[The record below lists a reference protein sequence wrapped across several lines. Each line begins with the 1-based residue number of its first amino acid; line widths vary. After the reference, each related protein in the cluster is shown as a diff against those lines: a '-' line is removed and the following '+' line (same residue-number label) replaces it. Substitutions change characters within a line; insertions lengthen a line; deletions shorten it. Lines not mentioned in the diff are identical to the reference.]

1 MSDLSRLMGALN
13 SLGDHPNIQDIT
25 ISVDGKLV
33 LFLNDYTKDSS
44 NISDKTLSKKLYQ
57 LKFLLDDVA
66 FSHRGYPGIV
76 FFKFRALK
84 HQAFYKQELN
94 KKLAAVTF
102 QCPQTNIFITYER
115 PYQTNYPRDL
125 LGV

>member
-1 MSDLSRLMGALN
+1 MSELSRLIDALN
-13 SLGDHPNIQDIT
+13 SLGNHPNIQDIT

-33 LFLNDYTKDSS
+33 LFLNNYTKDSS
-44 NISDKTLSKKLYQ
+44 IISDKTLSKKLYQ
-57 LKFLLDDVA
+57 LKFLLDDIA

-84 HQAFYKQELN
+84 HQAFYKQEMN
-94 KKLAAVTF
+94 KKLATVTF
-102 QCPQTNIFITYER
+102 QCPQTNIFITYEKH
-115 PYQTNYPRDL
+115 YQTNYPRDL

>member
-1 MSDLSRLMGALN
+1 MSDLSRLIDALN
-13 SLGDHPNIQDIT
+13 SLGNHPNIQDIT

-33 LFLNDYTKDSS
+33 LFLNNYTKDSATITD
-44 NISDKTLSKKLYQ
+44 NMLSKKLYQ
-57 LKFLLDDVA
+57 LKFLLDDIA

-76 FFKFRALK
+76 FFKFTALN
-84 HQAFYKQELN
+84 HQAFYKQDTEN
-94 KKLAAVTF
+94 KLATVTF
-102 QCPQTNIFITYER
+102 QCPQTNIYITYER

>member
-13 SLGDHPNIQDIT
+13 SLGNHPNIQEFT
-25 ISVDGKLV
+25 VCVDGKLV

-84 HQAFYKQELN
+84 HQAFYKQEMN
-94 KKLAAVTF
+94 KKLATVTF

>member
-1 MSDLSRLMGALN
+1 MSDLIRLMDALN
-13 SLGDHPNIQDIT
+13 SLGNHPNIQEFTTSI
-25 ISVDGKLV
+25 DGKLV
-33 LFLNDYTKDSS
+33 LFLNNYTKDSS

-66 FSHRGYPGIV
+66 FSHRGYPGVV
-76 FFKFRALK
+76 FFKFRVLK
-84 HQAFYKQELN
+84 HQAFYKQDLN
-94 KKLAAVTF
+94 NKLAIVTF

-115 PYQTNYPRDL
+115 HYQTNYPRDL